1 MSSFASPNLP
11 ILPKLVLIFGDSG
24 SGKSVAENAFQEHS
38 FVPLHP
44 IQDLKT
50 FLESMCD
57 LPSGS
62 LHTPEGKASVP
73 NFYRFLNNKMG
84 ILFDRCF
91 EFLHRH
97 YSNTSLASYHY
108 CSKFYSDTYGAYN
121 VSLYDMT
128 HRFITHI
135 LLPDNVDHLSLK
147 ELEIC
152 SWSVMRDIIDPEFSA
167 PFLRNSLDFL
177 LLQRR
182 HDVVINAIR
191 NPHELSILQSYIL
204 SQSCIP
210 YCISIQRQGITSL
223 NTDVDQPEL
232 LNWCL
237 NNLPSEQCFKLYNSH
252 SLEQWSSFNRQLA
265 FEIKYR
271 LGSFCSL

>member
-1 MSSFASPNLP
+1 MSSFASPNLS

-24 SGKSVAENAFQEHS
+24 SGKSVAQKAFQFHS

-57 LPSGS
+57 LPAGS

-73 NFYRFLNNKMG
+73 NFYRFLNNKMD

-97 YSNTSLASYHY
+97 YTNTSLASYHSCLNSY
-108 CSKFYSDTYGAYN
+108 YDPYGAYN
-121 VSLYDMT
+121 VSLYAMT
-128 HRFITHI
+128 HLFIDHI
-135 LLPDNVDHLSLK
+135 LLPDSVDHLSLK
-147 ELEIC
+147 DLEIC
-152 SWSVMRDIIDPEFSA
+152 SWSVMRDIIDSEFSA

-210 YCISIQRQGITSL
+210 YCISIQRPGITSL
-223 NTDVDQPEL
+223 NTDVDQPKL

-237 NNLPSEQCFKLYNSH
+237 TNLPSEQCFKLSNSD
-252 SLEQWSSFNRQLA
+252 SLEHWSSFSRQLA
-265 FEIKYR
+265 FDIKYR
-271 LGSFCSL
+271 LGSSCSL